1 MTKYLVHYRVTDGE
15 WQYDDF
21 EIVSDALYL
30 TDKELIAS
38 FYAYSL
44 DEVEEW
50 DKDDPD
56 GKDYRIRDY
65 QSVRVDD
72 IKPITDDEIKTLS
85 KFNIAY

>member
-38 FYAYSL
+38 
-44 DEVEEW
+44 V
-50 DKDDPD
+50 
-56 GKDYRIRDY
+56 
-65 QSVRVDD
+65 
-72 IKPITDDEIKTLS
+72 
-85 KFNIAY
+85 NNNN